1 MCVCV
6 CATQVNILLCTW
18 PALFLSRLGNA
29 PMASGSASW
38 VWPSASRLASSAV
51 ALQSGIYIYFILYL
65 KSKKHFALQCYERY
79 LYTHRLDGRHHPPLP
94 CRQFRHFIDSA
105 YDFRHTHTHTNP
117 NRLHRDD
124 VIPG

>member
-1 MCVCV
+1 MCV

-51 ALQSGIYIYFILYL
+51 ALQSGIYIYIFYIIF
-65 KSKKHFALQCYERY
+65 KK
-79 LYTHRLDGRHHPPLP
+79 
-94 CRQFRHFIDSA
+94 
-105 YDFRHTHTHTNP
+105 
-117 NRLHRDD
+117 
-124 VIPG
+124 